1 MCLAM
6 IKERIRKMKKQMKL
20 VVCAVAA
27 ALMLGVVGC
36 GGGNSAD
43 SIADKCVDCLKD
55 ADFDGM
61 RQVST
66 GGMIQWIDGAERKY
80 DEIAKLLGEKKAKKF
95 KDTYDD
101 LKYEIGEA
109 AGGDAKV
116 MVPIKINGQSTPMTL
131 IKLGDKWRI
140 EKFDFPII

>member
-6 IKERIRKMKKQMKL
+6 IKERKWKMKKQMKL
-20 VVCAVAA
+20 VVYAVAA
-27 ALMLGVVGC
+27 ALMLCITGC
-36 GGGNSAD
+36 GGGNAAG

-61 RQVST
+61 RQMST

-95 KDTYDD
+95 RNTYDD
-101 LKYEIGEA
+101 LKYEIGDA
-109 AGGDAKV
+109 VGGDAKV
-116 MVPIKINGQSTPMTL
+116 TVPVKINGQSTPMTL
-131 IKLGDKWRI
+131 ISLGGKWRI

>member
-20 VVCAVAA
+20 VAYAVAA
-27 ALMLGVVGC
+27 VLMLGIVGC
-36 GGGNSAD
+36 GGGDSAD
-43 SIADKCVDCLKD
+43 SIAEKCVDCLKE

-61 RQVST
+61 RQMST
-66 GGMIQWIDGAERKY
+66 GGMIQRVDAAERKY
-80 DEIAKLLGEKKAKKF
+80 EEIAKLLGEKKVKKF
-95 KDTYDD
+95 KGTYDD

-116 MVPIKINGQSTPMTL
+116 TVPIKINGQDTPMTL
-131 IKLGDKWRI
+131 ISVGGKWRI

>member
-116 MVPIKINGQSTPMTL
+116 TVPIKINGQSTPMTL

>member
-1 MCLAM
+1 
-6 IKERIRKMKKQMKL
+6 MKKLIKL
-20 VVCAVAA
+20 AGCVVASVM
-27 ALMLGVVGC
+27 MLGIVGC
-36 GGGNSAD
+36 GGGDSAD

-55 ADFDGM
+55 ADFDAM
-61 RQVST
+61 RQMST

-80 DEIAKLLGEKKAKKF
+80 EEITKLLGEKKAKKF
-95 KDTYDD
+95 KETYDD

-116 MVPIKINGQSTPMTL
+116 TVPIKINGQDTPMTL
-131 IKLGDKWRI
+131 ISVGGKWRI

>member
-1 MCLAM
+1 
-6 IKERIRKMKKQMKL
+6 MKKLIKL
-20 VVCAVAA
+20 AGCVVASVM
-27 ALMLGVVGC
+27 MLGIVGC
-36 GGGNSAD
+36 GGGDSAD

-55 ADFDGM
+55 ADFDAM
-61 RQVST
+61 RQMST

-80 DEIAKLLGEKKAKKF
+80 EEIAKLLGEKKAKKF

-116 MVPIKINGQSTPMTL
+116 TVPIKINGQSTPMTL
-131 IKLGDKWRI
+131 ISVGGKWRI

>member
-1 MCLAM
+1 
-6 IKERIRKMKKQMKL
+6 MKKQMKL
-20 VVCAVAA
+20 VVYAVAV
-27 ALMLGVVGC
+27 ALTLGVVGC

-55 ADFDGM
+55 ADFDAM
-61 RQVST
+61 RQMST

-80 DEIAKLLGEKKAKKF
+80 EEIAKLLGEKKAKKF
-95 KDTYDD
+95 KGTYDD

-116 MVPIKINGQSTPMTL
+116 TVPIKINGQSTPMTL
-131 IKLGDKWRI
+131 ISIGGKWRI

>member
-6 IKERIRKMKKQMKL
+6 IKERKWKMKKQMKL

-27 ALMLGVVGC
+27 AVMLCITGC
-36 GGGNSAD
+36 GGGNTAG

-61 RQVST
+61 RQMST

-95 KDTYDD
+95 RNTYDD
-101 LKYEIGEA
+101 LKYEIGDA
-109 AGGDAKV
+109 VGGDAKV
-116 MVPIKINGQSTPMTL
+116 TVPVKINGQSTPMTL
-131 IKLGDKWRI
+131 ISLGGKWRI

>member
-1 MCLAM
+1 
-6 IKERIRKMKKQMKL
+6 MKKLIKL
-20 VVCAVAA
+20 AGCVVASVM
-27 ALMLGVVGC
+27 MLGIVGC
-36 GGGNSAD
+36 GGGDSAD

-55 ADFDGM
+55 ADFDAM
-61 RQVST
+61 RQMST

-80 DEIAKLLGEKKAKKF
+80 EEIAKLLGEKKAKKF
-95 KDTYDD
+95 KETYDD

-116 MVPIKINGQSTPMTL
+116 TVPIKINGQDTPMTL
-131 IKLGDKWRI
+131 ISVGGKWRI